1 MACFGPSALRSFRG
15 QRVDDDFP
23 ALVLK
28 GTGFADAAGS
38 FGPCAIRVRSGAR
51 EIDPSYIEDQN
62 HLTGGLPTAGMLPSG
77 EDRALVW
84 AYDTNAIPI
93 DPALTAEELKLS
105 STFVHGR
112 EIISL
117 DRSR

>member
-1 MACFGPSALRSFRG
+1 MTSPLWFSREQASPTAS
-15 QRVDDDFP
+15 VP
-23 ALVLK
+23 
-28 GTGFADAAGS
+28 

-62 HLTGGLPTAGMLPSG
+62 RLTGGLPTAGMLPSG

-93 DPALTAEELKLS
+93 DPALTAEELKLA
-105 STFVHGR
+105 STLVHGR

-117 DRSR
+117 DRSRFATAIGAGTR